1 MTEINYSDLFVEAF
15 DDFEKKLEKEREG
28 KAPRSQQKEWVPN
41 PTHALKYQKSDS
53 EG

>member
-1 MTEINYSDLFVEAF
+1 VAEINYSELFVEAF
-15 DDFEKKLEKEREG
+15 DNFEKKLEKEREG
-28 KAPRSQQKEWVPN
+28 KAPRSPQKDWVPN